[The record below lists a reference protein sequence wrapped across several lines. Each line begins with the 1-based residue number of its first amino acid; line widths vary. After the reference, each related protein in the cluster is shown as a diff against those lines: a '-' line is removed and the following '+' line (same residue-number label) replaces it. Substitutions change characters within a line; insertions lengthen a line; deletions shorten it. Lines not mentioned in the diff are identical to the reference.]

1 MESFYQIHKYEVL
14 LSKENVVNSHMLLTN
29 LLVKPHIYH
38 SCLDILYAFQSWRI
52 DSVKHY
58 DLSEIRTDI

>member
-1 MESFYQIHKYEVL
+1 
-14 LSKENVVNSHMLLTN
+14 MLLTN

-38 SCLDILYAFQSWRI
+38 SCLDIPYAFQSWRV